1 MTSILDTIAYCFT
14 GVVFL
19 YAAVVFASCFWWR
32 K

>member
-1 MTSILDTIAYCFT
+1 MTYMLDIIAYCFS
-14 GVVFL
+14 GVVLF